1 MDTSI
6 INSVTYNYMNLFSFQ
21 IISNIVSSLFVM
33 EMTSPQTTPIS
44 QNSAK
49 KSTCWSEDS
58 MPTNGENTE
67 DCSKN
72 HSVNGKYYIA
82 VTNNNSL

>member
-1 MDTSI
+1 
-6 INSVTYNYMNLFSFQ
+6 
-21 IISNIVSSLFVM
+21 
-33 EMTSPQTTPIS
+33 MTSPQTTPIS

-67 DCSKN
+67 ECSKK
-72 HSVNGKYYIA
+72 HSVNGKYHLA
-82 VTNNNSL
+82 VTNDNSL

>member
-1 MDTSI
+1 
-6 INSVTYNYMNLFSFQ
+6 
-21 IISNIVSSLFVM
+21 
-33 EMTSPQTTPIS
+33 MTSPQTTPPS

-67 DCSKN
+67 NSSNN
-72 HSVNGKYYIA
+72 HSVNGKYYLA
-82 VTNNNSL
+82 VTNNNS